1 MTAEVARV
9 TFEPINEKYSN
20 ARYGEFD
27 VIMDMTTGYIN
38 ATKLCAQGGKLMKNW
53 LSNDSSKELM
63 KELEETI
70 NLSLEN
76 QTKISILVSCS
87 SFGYIKGTYVHP
99 DLIPHIACWVSTKFA
114 IKVSKIINE
123 WAQASQENKNR
134 YWNDMCDSFNQSKD
148 INQNESKESQI
159 RNQTAIDE
167 DGMIEVETPAGFI
180 DVLTNSKVIEIKQE
194 YNWKHA
200 LGQVKSYGFYYQTK
214 EKWIYLFDCKYEN
227 KDVINN
233 ICHSEGV
240 FVKYLE

>member
-114 IKVSKIINE
+114 VKVSKIINE
-123 WAQASQENKNR
+123 WVQASQENKNR